1 MRATLKTLSMI
12 FSYPDKDL
20 VSLAEGREDLVKML
34 SQEDEETAKLIGEF
48 LAALPLGD
56 ADVTYVSVFEAPA
69 KCSLYAHEY
78 LLRNKQ
84 EELGRFLLELKGIY
98 RIHGVD
104 VPLKKEIP
112 DFLPVMLEFLA
123 LLYDVKPSEAARFA
137 RRYLK
142 RWIPELRECLEKNNS
157 PYSIAARALERALE
171 RVAATRQ

>member
-1 MRATLKTLSMI
+1 MRATLKTLSII
-12 FSYPDKDL
+12 FSYPDSD
-20 VSLAEGREDLVKML
+20 LAELINSRGELVEALSKEDP
-34 SQEDEETAKLIGEF
+34 EAARLIGELLDK
-48 LAALPLGD
+48 LAGME

-78 LLRNKQ
+78 IMRNKQ

-123 LLYDVKPSEAARFA
+123 LLYDVKREEASRFA
-137 RRYLK
+137 RKYLRK
-142 RWIPELRECLEKNNS
+142 WIPELRECLEKNNS
-157 PYSIAARALERALE
+157 PYSLAARALERVVESIAS
-171 RVAATRQ
+171 TR